1 MSHILKLS
9 RKCRWGK
16 SAQSDKVVSVS
27 ISTEQRNRLSS
38 FEKLGEFMDPSRN
51 SRNHLVII
59 ISGLL
64 MRQSETYVFIEK
76 AQKKS
81 QPFQTCLRVPH
92 ETFEPYVKV
101 IK

>member
-27 ISTEQRNRLSS
+27 ISTEQRNRVSS

-51 SRNHLVII
+51 HLVII
-59 ISGLL
+59 ISELL
-64 MRQSETYVFIEK
+64 MRQYETYFNLK
-76 AQKKS
+76 RHKKKS
-81 QPFQTCLRVPH
+81 QPFQT
-92 ETFEPYVKV
+92 
-101 IK
+101 